1 MKQGYAP
8 FGSVAVKAK
17 KQKKVID
24 DPGPGSYDISLPIIN
39 PIVQTI
45 RKKNNNVIV
54 KLGHLGT
61 ASFQN
66 DEDRFKMKL
75 LPNIGPG
82 QCISNLIKIL
92 LKKIMNTDRNS
103 KVRTEQLQLK
113 K

>member
-8 FGSVAVKAK
+8 FGSVVVRAK

-24 DPGPGSYDISLPIIN
+24 DPGPGSYDIGLPIIN

-75 LPNIGPG
+75 LPDIGPG
-82 QCISNLIKIL
+82 QCTLKYTQIL
-92 LKKIMNTDRNS
+92 PKKVLNIDKN
-103 KVRTEQLQLK
+103 
-113 K
+113 